1 MLREMPCGKERVV
14 HYRDSAGAASTR
26 TERLKRRT
34 WFQSAEVDGEN
45 SEPLWLEFEEM
56 PLFYVTKQI
65 PDEAVP
71 QHMKDYLQ
79 CTGRKKGDGKTS
91 VGALSVQKL
100 LLYASMLRWYADHGA
115 TMETVNR
122 TIDHQATKILTWFVE
137 PGNRGPAHR
146 RCGQE

>member
-1 MLREMPCGKERVV
+1 M
-14 HYRDSAGAASTR
+14 HYRNSAGAASTR
-26 TERLKRRT
+26 TESVKRRT
-34 WFQSAEVDGEN
+34 WFQSAEVDREN
-45 SEPLWLEFEEM
+45 SESLWLEFEEM
-56 PLFYVTKQI
+56 PLFNVTKQI

-79 CTGRKKGDGKTS
+79 CTGRKKGDGKTL

-100 LLYASMLRWYADHGA
+100 LLYASYMLLCWYVDHGA
-115 TMETVNR
+115 AMKTVYR

-137 PGNRGPAHR
+137 PGDRGPPHR